1 MRVQI
6 EEYEKKE
13 KETSLE
19 SEVLIL
25 RQRCNDVETVLEREL
40 IEMQELKEQVHE
52 NEILLEEKEKIE
64 LQFFI
69 NNNHKSHH
77 GYGEETEGRNRRMY
91 HISE

>member
-13 KETSLE
+13 KESSLE

-40 IEMQELKEQVHE
+40 IDMQELKEQVHE
-52 NEILLEEKEKIE
+52 NEILLEEKEKID
-64 LQFFI
+64 LQYSI
-69 NNNHKSHH
+69 KV
-77 GYGEETEGRNRRMY
+77 
-91 HISE
+91 

>member
-13 KETSLE
+13 KESSLE

-40 IEMQELKEQVHE
+40 IDM
-52 NEILLEEKEKIE
+52 
-64 LQFFI
+64 
-69 NNNHKSHH
+69 
-77 GYGEETEGRNRRMY
+77 
-91 HISE
+91 